1 MNQAPQSVWH
11 FLLNAK
17 VKQFFNIQKK
27 TEEFFTKQYQ
37 KSCLYKHFDIST
49 WQTAACSRQSHGLG
63 LGKYPGIYIWFGF
76 FFIILQ
82 PNDGKEAR
90 MESHAD
96 TPSAMNTITSTKQQL
111 R

>member
-1 MNQAPQSVWH
+1 MFGRVK
-11 FLLNAK
+11 FLKNIFSALNEILNAK
-17 VKQFFNIQKK
+17 SPTFLLYLQNNIKNHV
-27 TEEFFTKQYQ
+27 FT
-37 KSCLYKHFDIST
+37 KHFDIST

>member
-1 MNQAPQSVWH
+1 MSLRNTLTYQRGKLPPAAVNRMALVWE
-11 FLLNAK
+11 
-17 VKQFFNIQKK
+17 NIPA
-27 TEEFFTKQYQ
+27 Y
-37 KSCLYKHFDIST
+37 
-49 WQTAACSRQSHGLG
+49 
-63 LGKYPGIYIWFGF
+63 IYMVWF

>member
-1 MNQAPQSVWH
+1 MNRAPQSVWH

-27 TEEFFTKQYQ
+27 RKSFLQNNIKNHVFT
-37 KSCLYKHFDIST
+37 KHFDIST
-49 WQTAACSRQSHGLG
+49 WQTAACSRQSHALG